1 VAVSSRRQA
10 PEVFSYRRLAQSGPL
25 MPVLPVTLLGPGG
38 ESPPLMALVDS
49 GADSSLFPVQ
59 IAPLIGID
67 VTRCEQARGMTAGGA
82 ANRYI
87 WEDGVRA
94 TILGRDVRLRGA
106 FGACPVILL
115 GRGDFFD
122 TFKIAFDEREKTFSL
137 DPY

>member
-1 VAVSSRRQA
+1 
-10 PEVFSYRRLAQSGPL
+10 
-25 MPVLPVTLLGPGG
+25 MPVFPVVLAGPTGQ
-38 ESPPLMALVDS
+38 SPPLMALVDS

-67 VTRCEQARGMTAGGA
+67 VTRCEQATGMTAGGA

-87 WEDGVRA
+87 WEDGVQA

-122 TFKIAFDEREKTFSL
+122 TFKVAFDQREKTFSL

>member
-1 VAVSSRRQA
+1 
-10 PEVFSYRRLAQSGPL
+10 
-25 MPVLPVTLLGPGG
+25 MPVLPVVLVGPAG

-49 GADSSLFPVQ
+49 GADSSLFPIQ

-67 VTRCEQARGMTAGGA
+67 VTRCEQATGMTAGGPSS
-82 ANRYI
+82 RYI
-87 WEDGVRA
+87 WDDGLQA
-94 TILGRDVRLRGA
+94 IILGREVRLRGV

-122 TFKIAFDEREKTFSL
+122 TFRVAFDQREKTFSL